1 MTPLAVHTVDY
12 HTAGEPFRIVVG
24 GVPPTQGVTV
34 LDRRSWAQ
42 QHLDHI
48 RAFLVN
54 EPRGHADMYGCFV
67 TPPDDDGAVL
77 GALFFH
83 KDGFS
88 TACGHGTIALAR
100 WAIDTGQVTPTG
112 DVTRFCIDVPSGRL
126 SVEASTVGGVV
137 GEIRFTNVAS
147 WVSALDVPVA
157 FDAETVTADISY
169 GGAFYASVAD
179 GPIMAARLDQFILR
193 ARAIKAALAQHP
205 AVIHPEDRRLSG
217 LYGVIFHETLAN
229 VTAGARPEGVGRPG
243 EHRSEAAERS
253 PNVTAGAGLHQRN
266 VVVFADGEVDRS
278 PCGSGTS
285 ARLAILYARG
295 SLAIGASLHH
305 QGILGT
311 EFTGRVLNE
320 TVASGRP
327 AVITQVGGRAS
338 RTGFHTFVLEPGDE
352 LGLGFQLR

>member
-1 MTPLAVHTVDY
+1 MTPLVVHTVDY

-24 GVPPTQGVTV
+24 GVPPTQGDTV

-88 TACGHGTIALAR
+88 TACGHGTIALAK
-100 WAIDTGQVTPTG
+100 WAIDTGQVEPTG
-112 DVTRFCIDVPSGRL
+112 DITTFCIDVPSGRL
-126 SVEASTVGGVV
+126 SVQVSTAGGVV

-147 WVSALDVPVA
+147 WVSALDVPVVLGS
-157 FDAETVTADISY
+157 ETVTADISY

-179 GPIMAARLDQFILR
+179 GPIVADRLDQLIVR
-193 ARAIKAALAQHP
+193 ARAIKGALAQHSS
-205 AVIHPEDRRLSG
+205 VVHPEDTRLSG
-217 LYGVIFHETLAN
+217 LYGVIFYETLPSSS
-229 VTAGARPEGVGRPG
+229 PEL
-243 EHRSEAAERS
+243 E
-253 PNVTAGAGLHQRN
+253 LHQRN

-285 ARLAILYARG
+285 ARLAVLYARK
-295 SLAIGASLHH
+295 SLAMGAMLRHR
-305 QGILGT
+305 GIVGT

-320 TVASGRP
+320 TSAPGCS

-338 RTGFHTFVLEPGDE
+338 RTGFHTFVLEAGDE

>member
-1 MTPLAVHTVDY
+1 MTPLVVHTVDY

-24 GVPPTQGVTV
+24 GVPPTQGATV

-42 QHLDHI
+42 QHLNHV

-126 SVEASTVGGVV
+126 SVEASTVDGVV

-147 WVSALDVPVA
+147 WVSALDVPVVLGG
-157 FDAETVTADISY
+157 ETATADISY

-179 GPIMAARLDQFILR
+179 GPIVAARLDQLIVR

-205 AVIHPEDRRLSG
+205 AVVHPEDARLSG
-217 LYGVIFHETLAN
+217 LYGVIFHESLASA
-229 VTAGARPEGVGRPG
+229 TA
-243 EHRSEAAERS
+243 EH
-253 PNVTAGAGLHQRN
+253 GLHQRN

-295 SLAIGASLHH
+295 SLAMGAMLRH

-311 EFTGRVLNE
+311 EFTGRVLND
-320 TVASGRP
+320 TSSSGRP